1 MNGVMIAFYSMTG
14 NVRRFI
20 KGSDLETQYELYEI
34 TEANKNDKISEPFV
48 LVTSTYGFGGVP
60 DAVESFLQVNH
71 GGLLAVASS
80 GNRNWGGNFAK
91 AGDHIREQYRVPL
104 LMKFELHGSEKDRES
119 FKEKVGSLNESIGRE
134 EVQSH

>member
-20 KGSDLETQYELYEI
+20 KGSELEAQYELYEI

-60 DAVESFLQVNH
+60 GAVESFLQVNH

-80 GNRNWGGNFAK
+80 GNRNWGSNFAK
-91 AGDHIREQYRVPL
+91 AGEHIREQYRVPL

-119 FKEKVGSLNESIGRE
+119 FKEKVGSFNESIGRE